1 MILKT
6 KQLTAAILTLVTL
19 SVSVSEAARQ
29 GPKGPKGTQ
38 GVAGPRGPV
47 GRAGNNGANGAPG
60 ATGASGPVGPA
71 GVQGPAGT
79 NGAPGTHAVNGN
91 AIGDTLVWN
100 GSAWTPTPSSGSRF
114 AYSNTCGISGTDAC
128 KIGVVGPGGGWIFF
142 VDYNDEYPGF
152 DYLEAAPTDIA
163 AVVWCDD
170 TSNSI
175 SAVAGWSAN
184 AVGTGQANTTAMLG
198 SCGTGAA
205 HEADFYTAG
214 TKSDWFLGSEGEM
227 MLMYTNLRLAGVGS
241 LAVNMNADQ
250 TTYWSSTEQS
260 SGYAFTQRF
269 SGGNQTGMLK
279 SDLYLVR
286 PVRAF

>member
-6 KQLTAAILTLVTL
+6 KQLTAAILTLATL

-29 GPKGPKGTQ
+29 GPIGPKGPKGTQ

-47 GRAGNNGANGAPG
+47 GRAGNNGTNGAPG

-71 GVQGPAGT
+71 GAQGPAG
-79 NGAPGTHAVNGN
+79 AVGTHAVDGN
-91 AIGDTLVWN
+91 AVGDTLVWN
-100 GSAWTPTPSSGSRF
+100 GTDWMPTRTGF
-114 AYSNTCGISGTDAC
+114 AYSMTCGTHNPKNEAC

-163 AVVWCDD
+163 SVVWCDD

-175 SAVAGWSAN
+175 PAVAGWSAN

-241 LAVNMNADQ
+241 LAVNLNADL

-269 SGGNQTGMLK
+269 SGGNQTGMSK
-279 SDLYLVR
+279 SDLHLVR